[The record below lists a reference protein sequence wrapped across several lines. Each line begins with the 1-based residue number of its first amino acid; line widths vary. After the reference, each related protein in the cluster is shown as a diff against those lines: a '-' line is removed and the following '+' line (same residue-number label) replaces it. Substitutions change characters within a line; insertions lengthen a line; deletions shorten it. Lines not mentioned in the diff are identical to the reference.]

1 MISASVWRSTVVAR
15 WLFGNAAA
23 FNCVRLEGTYSRRR
37 RLQYIRRQEE
47 ITNKKGEPHEFL
59 WQAFV

>member
-1 MISASVWRSTVVAR
+1 MISASVWRSTVVTR

-37 RLQYIRRQEE
+37 RLQYIRRQEK
-47 ITNKKGEPHEFL
+47 ITNSEE
-59 WQAFV
+59 QT